1 MAPGRPPKT
10 DLQQLVQLCEEFYQR
25 DGFVSWSDVA
35 RALDVSRQAVHARL
49 KQAVERSELDTE
61 TFERFRSMSS
71 RRAASRYKEEERRNE
86 AKLTLQVRVTPENGA
101 WLRAQCELRRL
112 TAVDIINGLLTK
124 AREEASK

>member
-1 MAPGRPPKT
+1 LAPGRPPKT

-71 RRAASRYKEEERRNE
+71 RRAASRYKEEERRSE
-86 AKLTLQVRVTPENGA
+86 RKLSFQVGTTPENGA

-112 TAVDIINGLLTK
+112 TAADIINGLLTK

>member
-1 MAPGRPPKT
+1 MI
-10 DLQQLVQLCEEFYQR
+10 QLCEEFYKR

-35 RALDVSRQAVHARL
+35 RALGISRQAVQGRL
-49 KQAVERSELDTE
+49 KQAVERGELDTE

-86 AKLTLQVRVTPENGA
+86 AKLSIQVGMTPENGA

-112 TAVDIINGLLTK
+112 NPADIINGLLTK

>member
-1 MAPGRPPKT
+1 VPRTGTYKT
-10 DLQQLVQLCEEFYQR
+10 SLQPLIQLCEEFYER

-35 RALDVSRQAVHARL
+35 RALGISRQAVQGRI
-49 KQAVERSELDTE
+49 KQAVERGELDTE

-71 RRAASRYKEEERRNE
+71 RRAASRYNEEERRNE

-112 TAVDIINGLLTK
+112 TAADIINGLLTK